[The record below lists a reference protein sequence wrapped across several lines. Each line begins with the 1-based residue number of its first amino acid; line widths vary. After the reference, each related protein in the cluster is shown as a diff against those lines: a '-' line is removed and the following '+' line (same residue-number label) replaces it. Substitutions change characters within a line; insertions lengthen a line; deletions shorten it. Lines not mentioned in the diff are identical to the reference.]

1 MVDVD
6 LRYSEKSAKME
17 AIEEFLGVLPDGS
30 FLPLTT
36 RQRLAFRTPERKL
49 EYKVEK
55 ARKRTKKIIEYIT
68 RLTPWEEDTKD
79 IALLRE
85 FVLECLSPFKRQTL
99 LINNA
104 LHDEATDVR
113 ISWPLYLLSWMF
125 VSGCIVF
132 FIYWIF
138 AWGVYQGEAVLG
150 AWGAV
155 YGTSTARDVLL
166 VQISKIVVINY
177 LPALAM
183 QAQLIRIRK
192 VLADI
197 SLNYI
202 NRGESSNN
210 VHAAED
216 DGSVRVIQ
224 HVSAACRASR
234 STDLGSLPAAWL
246 LRQVSLLCSFAPEY
260 YESHHVSLAVFYCM

>member
-1 MVDVD
+1 MHSFLFVADADDNQLPWEAMTDID
-6 LRYSEKSAKME
+6 LRYTEKNARME

-30 FLPLTT
+30 FLPLTF
-36 RQRLAFRTPERKL
+36 RQRLAFGTPQRRL
-49 EYKVEK
+49 EYKIEK
-55 ARKRTKKIIEYIT
+55 ARKRTTEIIEYIT
-68 RLTPWEEDTKD
+68 NLTPWEEDTKD

-104 LHDEATDVR
+104 LHDEAPDVR
-113 ISWPLYLLSWMF
+113 LTWPVYLLSWLF
-125 VSGCIVF
+125 VSGCIIF

-138 AWGVYQGEAVLG
+138 AWGVYQGEAVLD

-155 YGTSTARDVLL
+155 YGTSTARDVML
-166 VQISKIVVINY
+166 VQISKIVLINY

-202 NRGESSNN
+202 NRGESSNEATA
-210 VHAAED
+210 VEG

-234 STDLGSLPAAWL
+234 STELGSLPAAWL
-246 LRQVSLLCSFAPEY
+246 LRQVSVLE
-260 YESHHVSLAVFYCM
+260 

>member
-1 MVDVD
+1 MRDVD

-17 AIEEFLGVLPDGS
+17 AIEDFLGVLPDGS
-30 FLPLTT
+30 YVPLTA
-36 RQRLAFRTPERKL
+36 RQRLAFRTPEKKL
-49 EYKVEK
+49 EFKVEK
-55 ARKRTKKIIEYIT
+55 ARKRTKEIIEYIT
-68 RLTPWEEDTKD
+68 HLTPWEEDTKD

-99 LINNA
+99 LINNT
-104 LHDEATDVR
+104 LHDEAPDIRLT
-113 ISWPLYLLSWMF
+113 WPVYLLSWLF
-125 VSGCIVF
+125 VSGSMIF

-138 AWGVYQGEAVLG
+138 TWGVYQGEAILS

-155 YGTSTARDVLL
+155 YGTSTARDVML
-166 VQISKIVVINY
+166 VQISKIVLINY

-202 NRGESSNN
+202 NRGETANEASA
-210 VHAAED
+210 VEG
-216 DGSVRVIQ
+216 DGGVCVIQ

-234 STDLGSLPAAWL
+234 SSELGSLPAAWL
-246 LRQVSLLCSFAPEY
+246 LRQVSVKSIVQYVYHISC
-260 YESHHVSLAVFYCM
+260 AVLRYM